1 MQNTEGGLQMY
12 KNFMEL
18 AENRYS
24 VRKYKKEQISKE
36 DMEFILHAGQVAPTA
51 ANVQSHRIFVLQS
64 EEAMAKVKQVTRF
77 HYNAPTVLLI
87 CSNTE
92 ESYKAMDGDDSG
104 PVDAAIVTTHMMM
117 EAFDIGVGSCW
128 VRGFDENQVRAV
140 FDLPEHLI
148 PVAMLDLGYPTE
160 DSHPWPGAHEK
171 RRPLSETVIYQ

>member
-1 MQNTEGGLQMY
+1 MY

-24 VRKYKKEQISKE
+24 VRKYAKRQISQE
-36 DMEFILHAGQVAPTA
+36 DMDMILHAGQVAPTA

-64 EEAMAKVKQVTRF
+64 EEAMAKVRAVTRF

-87 CSNTE
+87 CVNTD
-92 ESYKAMDGDDSG
+92 ESYKSVDGVDSG
-104 PVDAAIVTTHMMM
+104 PVDAAIVVTHMMM

-128 VRGFDENQVRAV
+128 VRGFDENQVSDV
-140 FDLPEHLI
+140 FDLPDNLV
-148 PVAMLDLGYPTE
+148 PVAMLDLGYPAE

-171 RRPLSETVIYQ
+171 RRPLSETVAYM